1 MFCLAVL
8 TGHFCCC
15 LLLSLKVRQ
24 DQWKQEEAERIAN
37 MPDPSVPAGHALM
50 PRDEQRQTLANLQTS
65 K

>member
-1 MFCLAVL
+1 MSCSVNWIFLL
-8 TGHFCCC
+8 LLL

-50 PRDEQRQTLANLQTS
+50 PRDQQRETLANLQTS